1 MTRFLIPILAGFA
14 LMGCGESPAVS
25 TADAATPSAV
35 ATPPQAMAVPA
46 LTVEDSCRQ
55 AAEILFGQSGDA
67 VTFDNSDFSISW
79 PAPVDGGR
87 LTFACSFVG
96 SVVTLSNDRQTRTVD
111 LSSPADTPAQQEA
124 AS

>member
-14 LMGCGESPAVS
+14 LTACGQSPAVS
-25 TADAATPSAV
+25 TADAAAPSTA
-35 ATPPQAMAVPA
+35 ATLSPA
-46 LTVEDSCRQ
+46 LPTVAPTVEDSCRQ
-55 AAEILFGQSGDA
+55 AVEILYGQSGDA
-67 VTFDNSDFSISW
+67 VTFDESDFSVSW

-96 SVVTLSNDRQTRTVD
+96 SKVTLSNGGQTRTVD

>member
-14 LMGCGESPAVS
+14 LTACGQSPAVS
-25 TADAATPSAV
+25 TADAAAPSA
-35 ATPPQAMAVPA
+35 AAPSPA
-46 LTVEDSCRQ
+46 LPTPAMTVEDSCRQ
-55 AAEILFGQSGDA
+55 AVEILYGQSGDA
-67 VTFDNSDFSISW
+67 VTFDESDFSISW

-96 SVVTLSNDRQTRTVD
+96 SKVTLSNGGQTRTVD